1 MGPVSVTLSTYYVSG
16 FHETGVDA
24 TGSDTAC
31 LYNDNY
37 CHVASFI
44 DNDLTGIYKV
54 NDHLT
59 TSVTVENLMDRAPPI
74 DPANYA
80 ALNYNP
86 LITGRHQSAG
96 ISNWVSAISFRS
108 PGRRRAGYFAPGS
121 IPGLYFLAVYV
132 VGARSR
138 CTYT

>member
-1 MGPVSVTLSTYYVSG
+1 M
-16 FHETGVDA
+16 
-24 TGSDTAC
+24 
-31 LYNDNY
+31 YNDNY

-80 ALNYNP
+80 GLNYNP
-86 LITGRHQSAG
+86 TYHQAG
-96 ISNWVSAISFRS
+96 II
-108 PGRRRAGYFAPGS
+108 GRYFKLGVGYKF
-121 IPGLYFLAVYV
+121 
-132 VGARSR
+132 
-138 CTYT
+138 

>member
-1 MGPVSVTLSTYYVSG
+1 MTITPTSG
-16 FHETGVDA
+16 APSRRKRDSSSPPSRKWRS
-24 TGSDTAC
+24 SDTAC

-80 ALNYNP
+80 GLNYNP
-86 LITGRHQSAG
+86 TYHQAG
-96 ISNWVSAISFRS
+96 II
-108 PGRRRAGYFAPGS
+108 GRYFKLGVGYKF
-121 IPGLYFLAVYV
+121 
-132 VGARSR
+132 
-138 CTYT
+138 